1 MSKISFD
8 KKEES
13 KLNEAQVEIRHLY
26 ETISLLRSQLENKQF
41 EKDAAV
47 QKVVQTSADEIKLL
61 KDTATSL
68 RDELESLRLYLIHI

>member
-68 RDELESLRLYLIHI
+68 RDELESLRLSLIHI